1 MIGEAR
7 NILFSWEAM
16 QILEESIKNSGKNS
30 ITILEKIL
38 EQTLAFD
45 YLATNNLKRG
55 LEA

>member
-30 ITILEKIL
+30 ITILEKFS

-45 YLATNNLKRG
+45 YLETNNLKRG